1 MKFYIFSL
9 LLLLCL
15 NLSAQQVYLG
25 IYVMPATQIELKQ
38 ANLSYGI
45 KIDSVVPDSPAATSG
60 LKKNDIIY
68 KINSILIRSEID
80 LQRFLTHCTPD
91 STIEIFISQNKEF
104 KSIIV
109 ALADRNDLH
118 KELYIYNYI
127 QNPWLFIGMN
137 VEPISQGLAHLL
149 KLETGMLILDIRENS
164 IASFQGLEA
173 GDIIISINDM
183 PTVNENSL
191 TKAMN
196 LGLQNQPMKFYL
208 WRNSEKFTKLVS
220 LSNRL
225 TNDNNQ
231 NSDEIFIVGPDI
243 YDVELYSYSKEKI
256 NILLNKPKSEL
267 EEDIERLENE
277 IYKLRR
283 KIGNR
288 Q

>member
-1 MKFYIFSL
+1 
-9 LLLLCL
+9 
-15 NLSAQQVYLG
+15 
-25 IYVMPATQIELKQ
+25 MPATQIELKQ

-45 KIDSVVPDSPAATSG
+45 KIDSIVPDSPAATSG